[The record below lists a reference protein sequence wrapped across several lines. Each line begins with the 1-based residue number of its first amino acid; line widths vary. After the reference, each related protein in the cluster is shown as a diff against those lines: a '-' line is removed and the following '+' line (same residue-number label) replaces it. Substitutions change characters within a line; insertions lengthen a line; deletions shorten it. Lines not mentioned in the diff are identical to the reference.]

1 MSRGPHP
8 VDPRQPRR
16 RNRQPDYRH
25 GYIAGRAA
33 KRAEVAAAK
42 AATRRAADRRRARTL
57 TAVCLLAALILAG
70 ALITWRTR

>member
-1 MSRGPHP
+1 MTRTPHP

-57 TAVCLLAALILAG
+57 TAVCLLAALCLT
-70 ALITWRTR
+70 LLVVTR

>member
-1 MSRGPHP
+1 MTRTPHP

-33 KRAEVAAAK
+33 G
-42 AATRRAADRRRARTL
+42 RAANRRRRIRRRGHTITVL
-57 TAVCLLAALILAG
+57 CLLAVLCLT
-70 ALITWRTR
+70 LLVVTR

>member
-1 MSRGPHP
+1 MTRTPHP

-33 KRAEVAAAK
+33 GRAARQA
-42 AATRRAADRRRARTL
+42 AADRKGC
-57 TAVCLLAALILAG
+57 CLLRALFLLPLLPALILAG
-70 ALITWRTR
+70 ALATWRTR

>member
-1 MSRGPHP
+1 MTRTPHP

-33 KRAEVAAAK
+33 RQA
-42 AATRRAADRRRARTL
+42 AADRKGC
-57 TAVCLLAALILAG
+57 CLLRALFLLPLLPLLILAG
-70 ALITWRTR
+70 AFATWRTR